1 MVTLYT
7 VTLTIVCCVAVGVAI
22 IAERRRGGDQQSWLT
37 LSNFAVLAACCA
49 TLSTLAYAL
58 AGDEAD
64 KLIPLVIGDISM
76 PLAVGLLAAGVRRAA
91 GRRHHATVFLIV
103 SVGVGLTT
111 LVVSAEAG
119 QAVKLVTLAAFCA
132 ATVWTCA
139 RGPLPALGAR
149 LIGITC
155 GIYGVYALARLVG
168 PLLLGPDAPEVQL
181 YLSSGPSSLVSAL
194 AVGVTAVGT
203 VMLIRSESGIDEKDT
218 VNADTLADWVDAL
231 LQQRGEVSALSVT
244 VPDLALHRTAFG
256 RAWAHSVS
264 SALSR
269 ATTAS
274 MPTGSVVGEVTAG
287 VLVSLRFGS
296 GADTDAI
303 RERLQT
309 AYERML
315 PPAGPTDPPEV
326 KIEVLDIT
334 ESADL
339 RRFARAARTTARR
352 AASFEGM

>member
-22 IAERRRGGDQQSWLT
+22 LAERRRGDQQSWLT

-58 AGDEAD
+58 AGDEAGN
-64 KLIPLVIGDISM
+64 LIPLIIGDISM

-91 GRRHHATVFLIV
+91 GRRHHHAAVFLII

-111 LVVSAEAG
+111 LLVSAEAG
-119 QAVKLVTLAAFCA
+119 QVAKLLTLAAFTA
-132 ATVWTCA
+132 VTVWTCA
-139 RGPLPALGAR
+139 RGPLPPLGAR
-149 LIGITC
+149 LIGIAS
-155 GIYGVYALARLVG
+155 GVYGAYALARIAG
-168 PLLLGPDAPEVQL
+168 PLLLGPDSDAVQL

-194 AVGVTAVGT
+194 AIGVTAVGT
-203 VMLIRSESGIDEKDT
+203 VMIIRSEAGVDDKDT

-339 RRFARAARTTARR
+339 RRFARAARATARR